1 MAAKKDTSAMDF
13 ILATLKKSKKASYA
27 EVKAAADEKGLAVY
41 PIMYGRAQAL
51 LGYVPMKP
59 RGQGKAAV
67 AKAAKAA
74 PAAAVAP
81 IAGAPVTRGPGRPP
95 KSSYVTAAA
104 PSMDLSSLDGII
116 NAVRSSETAKAR
128 YRTALE
134 KIQSI
139 LGDALA

>member
-13 ILATLKKSKKASYA
+13 IIASLKKNKKASYA
-27 EVKAAADEKGLAVY
+27 EIKAAADEKKLAIY

-59 RGQGKAAV
+59 RGQGKAA
-67 AKAAKAA
+67 KAAKAA
-74 PAAAVAP
+74 AAPAV
-81 IAGAPVTRGPGRPP
+81 AGAPVKRGPGRPP
-95 KSSYVTAAA
+95 KSSYATPA
-104 PSMDLSSLDGII
+104 SMDLSSLDSII
-116 NAVRSSETAKAR
+116 SAVRSSEAAKAR

-139 LGDALA
+139 LGDALS

>member
-13 ILATLKKSKKASYA
+13 ILATLKKNKKASYA

-74 PAAAVAP
+74 PVAP
-81 IAGAPVTRGPGRPP
+81 VAGAPVKRGPGRPP

-116 NAVRSSETAKAR
+116 NAVRSSESAKAR

-134 KIQSI
+134 KIQAI

>member
-13 ILATLKKSKKASYA
+13 ILATLKKNKKASYA

-74 PAAAVAP
+74 PAPVAP
-81 IAGAPVTRGPGRPP
+81 IAGAPVKRGPGRPP
-95 KSSYVTAAA
+95 KSSYVTAA

-116 NAVRSSETAKAR
+116 NAVRSSESAKAR

-134 KIQSI
+134 KIQAI